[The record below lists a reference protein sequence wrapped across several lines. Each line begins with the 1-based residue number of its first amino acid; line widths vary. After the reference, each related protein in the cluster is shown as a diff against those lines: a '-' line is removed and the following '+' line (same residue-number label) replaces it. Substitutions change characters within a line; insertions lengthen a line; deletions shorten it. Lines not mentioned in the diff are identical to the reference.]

1 MKADN
6 EWMFLL
12 RVVPPKDW
20 WPPQGSKP
28 VSEALKTGQLDAN
41 LDSVKSKIEAKRGNA
56 SANGSVLSAK
66 QLELHSGSSC
76 APFETTVPG
85 RKKIL
90 EAWGPYFKKQLNDGR
105 KIYLLTFQFG
115 ELQKE
120 EFSCLEI
127 MEREIKRFYTTLA
140 TRAVRKPHSASGKEK
155 LPIML
160 AAPDVPVRKNNRSN
174 VLWEADA
181 YLNDGLHY
189 HAVIAVHPD
198 SRIRLMEH
206 LDKCKDTYVIPKHA
220 LINVHVK
227 RVKKD
232 VEFVVDYVLKNVKY
246 GKFDLIRVVTYPRPS
261 SELLAQSMPKKP

>member
-1 MKADN
+1 MKRNDG
-6 EWMFLL
+6 WTVISRIF
-12 RVVPPKDW
+12 PPDSLESSQVGKI
-20 WPPQGSKP
+20 
-28 VSEALKTGQLDAN
+28 VAEAIKTGVRDAN
-41 LDSVKSKIEAKRGNA
+41 LDSVKRDIEAKLRNA
-56 SANGSVLSAK
+56 SANGSVPS
-66 QLELHSGSSC
+66 QTRLELPTGSSC
-76 APFETTVPG
+76 RPFETTVRG
-85 RKKIL
+85 RQEL
-90 EAWGPYFKKQLNDGR
+90 LQPWGPYFNRQLDDGR

-127 MEREIKRFYTTLA
+127 MEREIKRFYSTLA

-206 LDKCKDTYVIPKHA
+206 LDECKDTYIIPKHA

-227 RVKKD
+227 RVKKN
-232 VEFVVDYVLKNVKY
+232 VEYVVDYVLKNVKF

-261 SELLAQSMPKKP
+261 SELLAQPMPKKP